1 MRFLVAVALLISGCV
16 DVAGGAVEARWDLR
30 DATANRIDCAQAAVA
45 QMRFA
50 LMPADGGIDPCDVE
64 PRCTFACDRGG
75 GTTPFIIPEG
85 QYSMVLRP
93 LDSSGQALGP
103 GQGITTPAPIVR
115 SVYSGRLTDLNVN
128 LIIVNRELHP

>member
-1 MRFLVAVALLISGCV
+1 MRFVTAVALLLGGCV

-30 DATANRIDCAQAAVA
+30 DALANRIDCARAAVA

-50 LMPADGGIDPCDVE
+50 LTPADGGIDPCDVE
-64 PRCTFACDRGG
+64 PRCTFACDRGV

-93 LDSSGQALGP
+93 LDGGGQAIGP
-103 GQGITTPAPIVR
+103 EQGITTPAPIVR
-115 SVYSGRLTDLNVN
+115 SVYSGRLTDLSVN
-128 LIIVNRELHP
+128 LIIVTR